1 MISNPS
7 KTGHPPKF
15 PIEYPLKQSL
25 IIYAKRWGILL
36 GIVLFNFLGLALFLI
51 ASKIL
56 TLINIS
62 DISKRDYSGFIF
74 LLDRNLIYA
83 PLIITMLLLISLV
96 FVLIAPD
103 RQR

>member
-1 MISNPS
+1 MISNQS
-7 KTGHPPKF
+7 KTGDPPKF

-56 TLINIS
+56 TLVN
-62 DISKRDYSGFIF
+62 ISKRDYSGFVF
-74 LLDRNLIYA
+74 SLDRNLIYA
-83 PLIITMLLLISLV
+83 PLIITILLLISLV